1 MADYPTPDI
10 DPQETQE
17 WLAALASVLDTEG
30 PERAHFLLQQ
40 MVERARRRGAYLP
53 FDATTAYQNTIPV
66 AKEAHSPGDHELE
79 HRIRAAGAK
88 RAVIRS
94 PAFTVV
100 STTEAAQPGTV
111 NLVYGGLEDD

>member
-79 HRIRAAGAK
+79 HRIRSINRWNAAAMVL
-88 RAVIRS
+88 RARS
-94 PAFTVV
+94 
-100 STTEAAQPGTV
+100 G
-111 NLVYGGLEDD
+111 

>member
-1 MADYPTPDI
+1 
-10 DPQETQE
+10 
-17 WLAALASVLDTEG
+17 
-30 PERAHFLLQQ
+30 
-40 MVERARRRGAYLP
+40 MVEFCPLCDIFLSPPSARRATRSDMAQAATIQNEVTEAVNAYVLWQRSDIGKDINP
-53 FDATTAYQNTIPV
+53 
-66 AKEAHSPGDHELE
+66 SELE

>member
-40 MVERARRRGAYLP
+40 MVERARRHGAYLP
-53 FDATTAYQNTIPV
+53 QTWLPLRRGLTPAAFRT
-66 AKEAHSPGDHELE
+66 E
-79 HRIRAAGAK
+79 RAC
-88 RAVIRS
+88 
-94 PAFTVV
+94 PL
-100 STTEAAQPGTV
+100 QQ
-111 NLVYGGLEDD
+111 L

>member
-1 MADYPTPDI
+1 MTEAVNAYVLWQRSDI
-10 DPQETQE
+10 GKDINP
-17 WLAALASVLDTEG
+17 S
-30 PERAHFLLQQ
+30 
-40 MVERARRRGAYLP
+40 
-53 FDATTAYQNTIPV
+53 
-66 AKEAHSPGDHELE
+66 ELE

-100 STTEAAQPGTV
+100 STTERRSPGTV